1 MLKYIIKK
9 IILMIPVIIGM
20 TIVVF
25 LLLHLSPGDPVDLIA
40 GPRATPETIENIKI
54 NLGLDKPLIVQ
65 YFKFL
70 INLFKGD
77 LGTSILQQ
85 RPVTTIIKEALP
97 VTIELGL
104 ASIIVSF
111 FIALPLGI
119 MAAVYRNTWK
129 DYASMSGAL
138 IAMSLPT
145 FWLGLMLIYFFAY
158 KYRWFPVSGYGTW
171 KHLVLPLIAISLT
184 GIAINARMIRSSM
197 LEVIRQDYIRTARSK
212 GLPEKV
218 VIRGH
223 ALKNALIPVVTMLG
237 LRIGW
242 IIGGSVITEIIFA
255 RPGVG
260 RLMVNAIYAR
270 DYPVVQGAMVV
281 LTASIIIGNMIADI
295 LYLFLDPRIKY

>member
-1 MLKYIIKK
+1 LLKYIIKK

-119 MAAVYRNTWK
+119 MAAVHRNTWK

-138 IAMSLPT
+138 VAMSLPT

-295 LYLFLDPRIKY
+295 LYLILDPRIKY

>member
-1 MLKYIIKK
+1 
-9 IILMIPVIIGM
+9 MIPVIIGM

-85 RPVTTIIKEALP
+85 RPVTIIIKEALP

-119 MAAVYRNTWK
+119 MAAVHRNTWK

-138 IAMSLPT
+138 VAMSLPT

-212 GLPEKV
+212 GLPERV

-295 LYLFLDPRIKY
+295 LYLILDPRIKY

>member
-1 MLKYIIKK
+1 LLKYIIKK

-85 RPVTTIIKEALP
+85 RPVTIIIKEALP

-119 MAAVYRNTWK
+119 MAAVHRNTWK

-138 IAMSLPT
+138 VAMSLPT

-212 GLPEKV
+212 GLPERV

-295 LYLFLDPRIKY
+295 LYLILDPRIKY

>member
-1 MLKYIIKK
+1 
-9 IILMIPVIIGM
+9 MIPVIIGM

-119 MAAVYRNTWK
+119 MAAVHRNTWK

-138 IAMSLPT
+138 VAMSLPT

-295 LYLFLDPRIKY
+295 LYIILDPRIKY

>member
-1 MLKYIIKK
+1 
-9 IILMIPVIIGM
+9 MIPVIIGM

-119 MAAVYRNTWK
+119 MAAVHRNTWK

-138 IAMSLPT
+138 VAMSLPT

-295 LYLFLDPRIKY
+295 LYLILDPRIKY